1 MRELIVP
8 YNPEQNGVTKR
19 NNASFCVAA
28 SGVEGLE
35 KQPET
40 FSAGLLLGTFEE
52 FSKVDRWITTKA
64 SDERPRGSVGL
75 VEEDCVLEGQM

>member
-1 MRELIVP
+1 
-8 YNPEQNGVTKR
+8 
-19 NNASFCVAA
+19 
-28 SGVEGLE
+28 VEGLE

-52 FSKVDRWITTKA
+52 FSKVDRWVTTKA

-75 VEEDCVLEGQM
+75 IEEDCVLEGQM